1 MRNVGFLVPL
11 RGRPEPAY
19 FLALGEV
26 TQPLLARGAGKPAS
40 GVSVLRRKQRSAPG
54 IGSDSG
60 MGSLSV
66 VPAGLAFCRHR
77 GLRTSTGKAT
87 SVELSVL
94 GLLCLAPYV
103 DTIM

>member
-1 MRNVGFLVPL
+1 M
-11 RGRPEPAY
+11 
-19 FLALGEV
+19 ALGEV
-26 TQPLLARGAGKPAS
+26 TQPLPARGAGKPAS

-66 VPAGLAFCRHR
+66 DTEDLRPHREGHVLYLA
-77 GLRTSTGKAT
+77 L
-87 SVELSVL
+87 
-94 GLLCLAPYV
+94 YV